1 MLTISI
7 ISTIGLMNNSQHDS
21 EEGNDNDNHTVG
33 TSSTSNNNSSSLN
46 KSNQVVVNEKT
57 KNSYI
62 SMLSSCDDQPRDN
75 VKGPQLKI
83 RVKVIEENI

>member
-1 MLTISI
+1 
-7 ISTIGLMNNSQHDS
+7 MNNSQHDS
-21 EEGNDNDNHTVG
+21 EEGNDNDNHNTV
-33 TSSTSNNNSSSLN
+33 NSSSSSMMMIN
-46 KSNQVVVNEKT
+46 KSNQIIVNERT

-62 SMLSSCDDQPRDN
+62 SMLSSCDDQPREN

>member
-1 MLTISI
+1 
-7 ISTIGLMNNSQHDS
+7 MNNSQHDS

-46 KSNQVVVNEKT
+46 KSNQVVVNNERT

>member
-1 MLTISI
+1 
-7 ISTIGLMNNSQHDS
+7 MNNSQHDS
-21 EEGNDNDNHTVG
+21 EEGNDNDNHNTV
-33 TSSTSNNNSSSLN
+33 NSSSSMMMIN
-46 KSNQVVVNEKT
+46 KSNQIIMNERT

-62 SMLSSCDDQPRDN
+62 SMLSSCDDQPREN